1 MVCQGFEASSVR
13 RFKMKERAVIYGA
26 LANLVAL
33 IAPCC
38 MANPGRGD
46 ENDIGIVLSLDLT

>member
-13 RFKMKERAVIYGA
+13 RFEMKERVVIYAA
-26 LANLVAL
+26 LAILVAL
-33 IAPCC
+33 IAPCY

-46 ENDIGIVLSLDLT
+46 ENGISIVLT

>member
-13 RFKMKERAVIYGA
+13 RFEMKERAVIYAA
-26 LANLVAL
+26 LAILVAL
-33 IAPCC
+33 MAPCC

-46 ENDIGIVLSLDLT
+46 ENGISIVLT